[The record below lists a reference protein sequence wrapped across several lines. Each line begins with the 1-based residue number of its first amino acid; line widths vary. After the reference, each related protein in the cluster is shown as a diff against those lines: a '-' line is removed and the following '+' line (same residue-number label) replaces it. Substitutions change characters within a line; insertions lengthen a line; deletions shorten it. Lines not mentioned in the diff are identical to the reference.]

1 MFVYKK
7 KYFLLIENIR
17 DLDLSNI
24 KLSDK
29 FVIIYRNQKK
39 TDDFNK
45 LLRFRQNCKV
55 KKINFFVSNDY
66 QLMKLIKADG
76 LYISAYNQDLSL
88 LKFKNTKYKL
98 IGSAHN
104 IKEIQQKVLQGCS
117 HILVSRLFKT
127 TYKNKK
133 SFLGA
138 IKFNL
143 LKINKNMNL
152 VPLGGIRLSNLN
164 KLNIVKCD
172 SLALLSEIKKKPAK
186 IISRLF

>member
-172 SLALLSEIKKKPAK
+172 SLALLSEIKKKAG
-186 IISRLF
+186 